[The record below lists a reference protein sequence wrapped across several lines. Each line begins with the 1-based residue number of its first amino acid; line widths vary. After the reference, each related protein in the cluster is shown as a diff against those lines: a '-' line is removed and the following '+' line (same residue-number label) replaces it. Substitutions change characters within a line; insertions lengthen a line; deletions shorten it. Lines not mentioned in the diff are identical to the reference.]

1 MKSNFAGRVMLV
13 VAFALALTV
22 SVRPGQN
29 ANHKAP
35 AHPAAPRSV
44 NNPNGPVKLIGAI
57 LVPGNPLRFDISW
70 VDQTTARYYL
80 AEGGNAG
87 VDVFDAE
94 NDLYLGRIGGF
105 HGVGQAGDP
114 CGPIEGMG
122 PNGVVVTP
130 DNHLWADDAH
140 GTVKVFELSAAQ
152 PPFTDLM
159 PISTFSTGAQFRA
172 DKIGFDQRITSS
184 WWEIRRNIL

>member
-1 MKSNFAGRVMLV
+1 MKSNMTGRLFLLL
-13 VAFALALTV
+13 ASALLLTV
-22 SVRPGQN
+22 SAHPGQE
-29 ANHKAP
+29 AEHKAAARP
-35 AHPAAPRSV
+35 AGARRGNSV
-44 NNPNGPVKLIGAI
+44 STPVKLVGAI

-70 VDQTTARYYL
+70 VDQATARYYL

-105 HGVGQAGDP
+105 HGVGTADDP

-122 PNGVVVTP
+122 PSGVLVTS

-140 GTVKVFELSAAQ
+140 GTVKVF
-152 PPFTDLM
+152 DLECQ
-159 PISTFSTGAQFRA
+159 TAV
-172 DKIGFDQRITSS
+172 
-184 WWEIRRNIL
+184 